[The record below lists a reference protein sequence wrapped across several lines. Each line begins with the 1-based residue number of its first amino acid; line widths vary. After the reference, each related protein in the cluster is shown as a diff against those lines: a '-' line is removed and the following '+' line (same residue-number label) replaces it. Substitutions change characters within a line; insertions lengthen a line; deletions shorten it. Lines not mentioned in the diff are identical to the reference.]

1 MDSEKLNQQWHAICT
16 QVMNYPDMDASQ
28 VTAFFSRLEPQAMS
42 DSFLM
47 LTADND
53 FIKSWVEQHYVE
65 PIQRALLDL
74 CGISFTVA
82 VAVDP
87 GQEARKAAAMAATS
101 SPTTPIP
108 AAAPT
113 GAPASP
119 AMPVPASVATPAS
132 FPEAVPAVAAG
143 APSSPLA
150 TAPFPTNTY
159 PAPWPGNPPATAPG
173 TPGSPSTPDLST
185 TSSSPAAP
193 TAAPW
198 GEGGL
203 GGPTAAVP
211 ATGAAGMPGAEC
223 IAARPAADIGAEDH
237 YRPQQPTG
245 ALGAANPCSAYTF
258 SNFVIGS
265 SNRLAYQMAVQ
276 VAEQPGR
283 AALNPLFIYG
293 RSGLGK
299 THLMRAIQNYIGE
312 TYPHLRTVFVDADS
326 ITNEYAE
333 ASAAHDREKSSFKN
347 FKTFYEEADVLF
359 IDDVQKFQGKERTL
373 DIVFQL
379 LNTLTSRGSQVVLSA
394 DRAPKSIG
402 LDERYQSRFAA
413 GSPVDIQPPD
423 IETKL
428 GIVKSFT
435 DELCRSEGFGHLT
448 LANDVQLYIAEIS
461 GSNIRE
467 LKSAI
472 TKVAF
477 YQTSMGEQGDV
488 TMEEVRSL
496 LENHFSG
503 GLSRNITVEDIQRAV
518 EEYYKVSHSD
528 LIGPGRSRTI
538 VHPRHIAVY
547 LCRQMLDMPQGDIGK
562 KFNRDHTTVIHS
574 TRTVEKMLAD
584 NVDVQSDVERLMKII
599 RES

>member
-1 MDSEKLNQQWHAICT
+1 MDSEKLNQQWHTICT
-16 QVMNYPDMDASQ
+16 QVMSYPDMDASQ

-47 LTADND
+47 LTADNG

-74 CGISFTVA
+74 CGTPFTVA
-82 VAVDP
+82 VAIDP
-87 GQEARKAAAMAATS
+87 GQEARKAAAAAGS
-101 SPTTPIP
+101 SPSGAPVP
-108 AAAPT
+108 AAAPMSV
-113 GAPASP
+113 PASP
-119 AMPVPASVATPAS
+119 GAAAPAS
-132 FPEAVPAVAAG
+132 FPAVAPAASAGTPANPLAAVP
-143 APSSPLA
+143 S
-150 TAPFPTNTY
+150 PTNAY
-159 PAPWPGNPPATAPG
+159 PAPWPGNPPAANPGALGNPSSPDPAATANALATPTMPPWGDAGGGAPVNG
-173 TPGSPSTPDLST
+173 TPAAGAGGVHGTEH
-185 TSSSPAAP
+185 PAAP
-193 TAAPW
+193 TADA
-198 GEGGL
+198 
-203 GGPTAAVP
+203 
-211 ATGAAGMPGAEC
+211 
-223 IAARPAADIGAEDH
+223 GAEDH
-237 YRPQQPTG
+237 YRPQPPAG
-245 ALGAANPCSAYTF
+245 AVGTSNPCSAYTF

-283 AALNPLFIYG
+283 SALNPLFIYG
-293 RSGLGK
+293 KSGLGK

-435 DELCRSEGFGHLT
+435 DELCRSEGFGHLA
-448 LANDVQLYIAEIS
+448 LSNDVQLYIAEIS

-477 YQTSMGEQGDV
+477 YQTSMGERGDV
-488 TMEEVRSL
+488 TVEEVRSL

-503 GLSRNITVEDIQRAV
+503 GLSRTVTVEDIQRAV

-528 LIGPGRSRTI
+528 LVGPARSRTI

-562 KFNRDHTTVIHS
+562 KFNRDHSTVIHS
-574 TRTVEKMLAD
+574 TRTVEAMLED
-584 NVDVQSDVERLMKII
+584 NMEVQSDVERLMKII